1 MRRKRIELA
10 FKDKNTKKKYR
21 EEIFMPQFFLNLI
34 NLTKKAEKLRKKL
47 NQPINQELILDFKT
61 SFSHMPKINFLSC
74 KSNNDNETI
83 NKVESTKIK
92 YISLFNNPER
102 VIVRPSLPKINDKSH
117 SISFDS
123 KDKNTKNH
131 KKHFI
136 NINTNNNK
144 NIFYKKDSSLK
155 VFSIKI
161 KKNQIKLNRNKSYV
175 NINFNKNKNLLSNFS
190 FPSKNK
196 YNKNY
201 SHINIDSSKNNF
213 SMSYNN
219 NKEQSQIKTEKE
231 NINSNLNSN
240 SSNNIKPIY
249 ININR
254 KNTNLFIN
262 NYIEA
267 YVKNKFKNKKSDI
280 VDKTP
285 KESQKNNTNGNIKS
299 TKLNINE
306 LYLQKE
312 TKKKI
317 ISINFNKT
325 TGINLNSNNNY
336 NYNSNNTNS
345 NPINNP
351 TLKKTS
357 ALPIYFKTKEDLL
370 NSYLD
375 SPMKDYSL
383 IFNNSLNSGSN
394 IYYFNISKMYRKQ
407 MIDYMKHRI
416 NWKHIDY
423 STLNNMNNS
432 QKNNNI
438 NINFEW
444 KYYSNRL
451 NYKKYKYSANIPNK
465 KLRMINLFE
474 KNYEIGNKKN
484 MFLNLISYC
493 DKIKY
498 NIFDIVPFTMI
509 ISNSK
514 DFEYATNS
522 LKEII
527 EFLENNKNTQNNLII
542 NKLYREQFWY
552 DKNFDNLNNQIIYF
566 NKNFISDKNHWILKP
581 TDMYQGKY
589 IEISNTYDD
598 VCKKCLNMF
607 KGVNSNLGKEIM
619 EIEEENQKNENNL
632 TNINNSENNNN
643 TININ
648 TNNNFRKKIIIKKN
662 AISKMYCCSDI
673 IIQKYLDNPL
683 LYKKRKFDIRCFALL
698 DSNLN
703 LYYCKEGHLKGSSEL
718 YNVENTNK
726 FIHITNY
733 SFQKKSSSFA
743 KYEYG
748 NEISYDSFKQFLEEE
763 GFPPDK
769 FNTMIEDMKFL
780 IKISFKSVSQKIYK
794 TSEVLCFELFGYDFI
809 IDNEFKPWILEIN
822 NNPGLG
828 ISSPVIKKI
837 IPRMLDDAF
846 RLTID
851 KVFDTRYDESCF
863 DENGKYKSR
872 FPIDGYRDDEN
883 LFEFLC
889 NIK

>member
-1 MRRKRIELA
+1 MRRKRIEL
-10 FKDKNTKKKYR
+10 DKITKKKYR
-21 EEIFMPQFFLNLI
+21 EEIFMPKFFLNLI
-34 NLTKKAEKLRKKL
+34 NLAKKAEKLKKKL
-47 NQPINQELILDFKT
+47 NQPINQDLILDFKT

-74 KSNNDNETI
+74 KSINDNEI
-83 NKVESTKIK
+83 NNKRESPKISF
-92 YISLFNNPER
+92 ISLFNSPER
-102 VIVRPSLPKINDKSH
+102 VIVKPSLPKINDKTH
-117 SISFDS
+117 SISFDNI
-123 KDKNTKNH
+123 DKIHKNH
-131 KKHFI
+131 KKNF
-136 NINTNNNK
+136 NYKTNNNII
-144 NIFYKKDSSLK
+144 NNNNKKDTSFK

-161 KKNQIKLNRNKSYV
+161 KKNQIKLNRNRSYV
-175 NINFNKNKNLLSNFS
+175 SINFNKNKNLLSNFS
-190 FPSKNK
+190 FPAKNK
-196 YNKNY
+196 YKNNY
-201 SHINIDSSKNNF
+201 SHINNESSKNNF
-213 SMSYNN
+213 SLSYNN

-231 NINSNLNSN
+231 NNTILNSN

-249 ININR
+249 INR
-254 KNTNLFIN
+254 KHANLFIN

-267 YVKNKFKNKKSDI
+267 YMKNKFKHKKSDI
-280 VDKTP
+280 LDKTP

-317 ISINFNKT
+317 ININFNKT
-325 TGINLNSNNNY
+325 TNINLNSNNNI
-336 NYNSNNTNS
+336 NLNNTITNT
-345 NPINNP
+345 NTNNNP
-351 TLKKTS
+351 NLKKLTS
-357 ALPIYFKTKEDLL
+357 LPKYFKTKEDLL
-370 NSYLD
+370 SLYLNSPL
-375 SPMKDYSL
+375 KDYSFIL
-383 IFNNSLNSGSN
+383 NNSLNSGSN

-432 QKNNNI
+432 PKNSNI

-451 NYKKYKYSANIPNK
+451 NYKKYKYSANVPNK

-493 DKIKY
+493 DKVKY

-522 LKEII
+522 LKDII
-527 EFLENNKNTQNNLII
+527 DFLENNKNTQNNLII
-542 NKLYREQFWY
+542 NKLYKEQFWY
-552 DKNFDNLNNQIIYF
+552 DKNFENLNNQIIYF

-607 KGVNSNLGKEIM
+607 KGVKSNLIKEIM
-619 EIEEENQKNENNL
+619 EIEEENQKSENNF
-632 TNINNSENNNN
+632 TNINNSEANN
-643 TININ
+643 TINTN
-648 TNNNFRKKIIIKKN
+648 TNNNFKKKLIIRKN

-683 LYKKRKFDIRCFALL
+683 LYKKRKFDIRCFVLL
-698 DSNLN
+698 DSNFN

-769 FNTMIEDMKFL
+769 FNKVIEDMKFL

-794 TSEVLCFELFGYDFI
+794 TSDVLCFELFGYDFI

-863 DENGKYKSR
+863 DENRKYKSR
-872 FPIDGYRDDEN
+872 FPIDGYQNDEN
-883 LFEFLC
+883 IFEFLC

>member
-1 MRRKRIELA
+1 MRRKRIEL
-10 FKDKNTKKKYR
+10 DKITKKKYR
-21 EEIFMPQFFLNLI
+21 EEIFMPKFFLNLI
-34 NLTKKAEKLRKKL
+34 NLAKKAEKLKKKL
-47 NQPINQELILDFKT
+47 NQPINQDLILDFKT

-74 KSNNDNETI
+74 KSINDNEI
-83 NKVESTKIK
+83 NNKRESPKIS
-92 YISLFNNPER
+92 YISLFNSPER
-102 VIVRPSLPKINDKSH
+102 VIVKPSLPKINDKTH
-117 SISFDS
+117 SISFDNV
-123 KDKNTKNH
+123 DKIHKNH
-131 KKHFI
+131 KKNF
-136 NINTNNNK
+136 NYNTNNNI
-144 NIFYKKDSSLK
+144 NNNNKKDTSFK

-161 KKNQIKLNRNKSYV
+161 KKNQIKLNRNRSYV
-175 NINFNKNKNLLSNFS
+175 SINFNKNKNLLSNFS
-190 FPSKNK
+190 FPAKNK
-196 YNKNY
+196 CKNNY
-201 SHINIDSSKNNF
+201 SHINNESSKNNF

-231 NINSNLNSN
+231 NNTILNSN

-249 ININR
+249 INR
-254 KNTNLFIN
+254 KHANLFIN

-267 YVKNKFKNKKSDI
+267 YMKNKFKHKKSDI
-280 VDKTP
+280 LDKIP

-317 ISINFNKT
+317 ININFNKT
-325 TGINLNSNNNY
+325 TNINLNSNNNI
-336 NYNSNNTNS
+336 NLNNTITNT
-345 NPINNP
+345 NTNNNP
-351 TLKKTS
+351 NLKKLTL
-357 ALPIYFKTKEDLL
+357 LPKYFKTKEDLL
-370 NSYLD
+370 NLYLN
-375 SPMKDYSL
+375 STLKDYSFIL
-383 IFNNSLNSGSN
+383 NNSLNSGSN

-432 QKNNNI
+432 PKNSNI

-451 NYKKYKYSANIPNK
+451 NYKKYKYSANVPNK

-493 DKIKY
+493 DKVKY

-522 LKEII
+522 LKDII

-542 NKLYREQFWY
+542 NKLYKEQFWY
-552 DKNFDNLNNQIIYF
+552 DKNFENLNNQIIYF

-607 KGVNSNLGKEIM
+607 KGVKSNLIKEIM
-619 EIEEENQKNENNL
+619 EIEEENQKSENNF
-632 TNINNSENNNN
+632 TNINNSETNN
-643 TININ
+643 TINTN
-648 TNNNFRKKIIIKKN
+648 TNNNFKKKLIIRKN

-683 LYKKRKFDIRCFALL
+683 LYKKRKFDIRCFVLL
-698 DSNLN
+698 DSNFN

-769 FNTMIEDMKFL
+769 FNTVIEYMKFL

-794 TSEVLCFELFGYDFI
+794 TSDVLCFELFGYDFI

-872 FPIDGYRDDEN
+872 YPIEGYQDDEN
-883 LFEFLC
+883 IFEFLC